1 MATPKTY
8 TRRPVAST
16 QSNRHALPQAEP
28 QFPLLDQDVSY
39 VVVVL
44 DTGGQPERAML
55 IFPTAADAEA
65 HARYHRLGDYR
76 VIPAYFSHV
85 DPRRES
91 P

>member
-1 MATPKTY
+1 M
-8 TRRPVAST
+8 
-16 QSNRHALPQAEP
+16 
-28 QFPLLDQDVSY
+28 
-39 VVVVL
+39 VVVL